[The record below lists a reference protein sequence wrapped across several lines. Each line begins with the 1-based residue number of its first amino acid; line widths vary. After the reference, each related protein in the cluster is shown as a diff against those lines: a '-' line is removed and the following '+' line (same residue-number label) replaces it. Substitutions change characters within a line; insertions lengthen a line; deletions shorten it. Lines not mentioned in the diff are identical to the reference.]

1 MGRSNEQL
9 VQNQIR
15 VALGRGPVRL
25 FRNNTG
31 ALKDEAGRLVRF
43 GLAPGSSDL
52 IGWRSVEVTP
62 EMVGMVLAVF
72 VAIEV
77 KDRGKPTSQQ
87 LSFLEAVSDAGGIG
101 GVARST
107 EDARRILFDL

>member
-31 ALKDEAGRLVRF
+31 ALKDERGRLVRF
-43 GLAPGSSDL
+43 GLTPGSSDL
-52 IGWRSVEVTP
+52 IGWRTIEVTP
-62 EMVGMVLAVF
+62 DMVGKPLAVF
-72 VAIEV
+72 AAIEV
-77 KDRGKPTSQQ
+77 KDRGRPTPQQ
-87 LSFLEAVSDAGGIG
+87 VAFLEAVTNAGGIG
-101 GVARST
+101 GVARSID
-107 EDARRILFDL
+107 EARRILFDL

>member
-15 VALGRGPVRL
+15 LACGRGPVRL

-31 ALKDEAGRLVRF
+31 ALKDSEGRLVRF

-52 IGWRSVEVTP
+52 IGWKTVEVTP
-62 EMVGMVLAVF
+62 DMVGSSLAVF
-72 VAIEV
+72 VALEV
-77 KDRGKPTSQQ
+77 KDGGRATERQIQFIK
-87 LSFLEAVSDAGGIG
+87 AVESAGGIA
-101 GVARST
+101 GVVRDVPQATQLLYRM
-107 EDARRILFDL
+107 